1 VDPAKTD
8 ENTPQPS
15 PLTRG
20 RSPAQ
25 LYRRRRSAPRCLW
38 RQVEQ
43 GVKYV
48 YETGHCGLTYD
59 LDFDGSFWRAVDPD
73 GGKEP
78 PPFFI
83 NYDKGYIT
91 LISED
96 EARYE
101 ASTGEEVVLR
111 RIEGPVVIGG
121 CGQPTMGEPT
131 LTPIPTTATD

>member
-1 VDPAKTD
+1 VVD
-8 ENTPQPS
+8 QGV
-15 PLTRG
+15 RG
-20 RSPAQ
+20 FLSRYPITGTAWP
-25 LYRRRRSAPRCLW
+25 RSA
-38 RQVEQ
+38 QVEQ

-59 LDFDGSFWRAVDPD
+59 LDFDGSFWRAIDPN

-111 RIEGPVVIGG
+111 RIEGPVIIGG
-121 CGQPTMGEPT
+121 CG
-131 LTPIPTTATD
+131 